1 MLLWTTYLL
10 PTFFTDKGKIMGFL
24 KKVMRNVI
32 SSVAPVEAAAAAP
45 AGPVARVLTTD
56 PVKAAAAPAG
66 RGIFG
71 KIQQAVQQVGPA
83 TQKNLVEE
91 KAKGLARGIGRGLKR
106 MGFKDGGSVKA
117 SRSVVSS
124 GRGDGAAI
132 RGKTKCKMY

>member
-1 MLLWTTYLL
+1 
-10 PTFFTDKGKIMGFL
+10 MGFL
-24 KKVMRNVI
+24 KAIRNVI
-32 SSVAPVEAAAAAP
+32 SSAAPVEAVAAP
-45 AGPVARVLTTD
+45 AGPVARVLRTA
-56 PVKAAAAPAG
+56 PVEAAAPAG

-71 KIQQAVQQVGPA
+71 KVRQAVQQIRPA
-83 TQKNLVEE
+83 MQKDPMEGR
-91 KAKGLARGIGRGLKR
+91 AKGLARGIGRGLKR

>member
-1 MLLWTTYLL
+1 
-10 PTFFTDKGKIMGFL
+10 MGFL
-24 KKVMRNVI
+24 KKSIRNLI
-32 SSVAPVEAAAAAP
+32 SRTAPVEAAAAP

-56 PVKAAAAPAG
+56 PVKAAAPAGPVARVLRTDPVEAAAAPAG

-71 KIQQAVQQVGPA
+71 KLQQAGGA
-83 TQKNLVEE
+83 KRL
-91 KAKGLARGIGRGLKR
+91 AKGIGKGLKR

>member
-1 MLLWTTYLL
+1 
-10 PTFFTDKGKIMGFL
+10 MGFL
-24 KKVMRNVI
+24 KAIRNVI
-32 SSVAPVEAAAAAP
+32 SSAAPVEAVAAP
-45 AGPVARVLTTD
+45 AGPVARVLRTA
-56 PVKAAAAPAG
+56 PVEAAAAPAR

-71 KIQQAVQQVGPA
+71 KVQQAVQQIRPA
-83 TQKNLVEE
+83 MQKDPMEGR
-91 KAKGLARGIGRGLKR
+91 AKGLARGIGRGLKR

>member
-1 MLLWTTYLL
+1 
-10 PTFFTDKGKIMGFL
+10 MGFL
-24 KKVMRNVI
+24 KKAIRGLT
-32 SSVAPVEAAAAAP
+32 SSAAPVEAAAP
-45 AGPVARVLTTD
+45 AGPVARVLRTA
-56 PVKAAAAPAG
+56 PVEVAAPAG

-71 KIQQAVQQVGPA
+71 KVRQAVQQIPA
-83 TQKNLVEE
+83 MQKDPMEG
-91 KAKGLARGIGRGLKR
+91 KAKGLARGLKR

>member
-1 MLLWTTYLL
+1 
-10 PTFFTDKGKIMGFL
+10 MGFL
-24 KKVMRNVI
+24 KKSIRNLI
-32 SSVAPVEAAAAAP
+32 SRTAPVEAAAAAP

-56 PVKAAAAPAG
+56 PVKAAAPAG

-71 KIQQAVQQVGPA
+71 KLQQAVQQVGPA
-83 TQKNLVEE
+83 TQKNPVEE
-91 KAKGLARGIGRGLKR
+91 KAKGLARGIRKGFKR
-106 MGFKDGGSVKA
+106 FGFKDGGSVKA